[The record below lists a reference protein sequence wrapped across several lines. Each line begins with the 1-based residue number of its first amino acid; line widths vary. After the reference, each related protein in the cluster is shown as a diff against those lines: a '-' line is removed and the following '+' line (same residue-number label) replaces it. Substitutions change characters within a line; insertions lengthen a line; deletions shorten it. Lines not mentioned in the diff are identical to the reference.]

1 MLSEERWQKINIVC
15 KRLIIWGASDQCRVN
30 YPILKELGCQIE
42 ALIDD
47 TPNKISP
54 FDNIPIYRGKQGLEK
69 YLNATRID
77 DLGFIVAVGN
87 PFGHVRMELQH
98 YLKARGLLPLSFAD
112 PTALICKSAVYGTG
126 LQVMPL
132 AIVHNDVQIGEQCII
147 NTRAL
152 VEHDC
157 TLHDGVEI
165 GPGTVLCGRVTV
177 GRNTWVGANA
187 TIRPRVTIGSNSII
201 GAGSVVVTNIPSNV
215 IVAGVPARV
224 IKENNH
230 V

>member
-54 FDNIPIYRGKQGLEK
+54 FDNIPIYLGKQGLEK

-77 DLGFIVAVGN
+77 DLGFIVAVSN
-87 PFGHVRMELQH
+87 PFGKVRMELQH
-98 YLKARGLLPLSFAD
+98 FLKTRGLLPLSFAD
-112 PTALICKSAVYGTG
+112 PTALICKSVVYGTG

-132 AIVHNDVQIGEQCII
+132 AIVHNEVQIGEQCII

-157 TLHDGVEI
+157 NLHDGVEI
-165 GPGTVLCGRVTV
+165 GPGAVLCGRVNV
-177 GRNTWVGANA
+177 GQNTWVGANA
-187 TIRPRVTIGSNSII
+187 TIRPRITIGSNSII
-201 GAGSVVVTNIPSNV
+201 GAGSVVVVDIPSNV
-215 IVAGVPARV
+215 IVAGVPARI
-224 IKENNH
+224 IKENIH